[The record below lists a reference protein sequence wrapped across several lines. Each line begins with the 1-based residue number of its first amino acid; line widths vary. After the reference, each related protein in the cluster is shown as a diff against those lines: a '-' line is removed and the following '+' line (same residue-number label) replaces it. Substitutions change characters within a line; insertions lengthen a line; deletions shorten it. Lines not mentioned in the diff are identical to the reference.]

1 MIYFLTV
8 QETSSTTAQEVA
20 TSDALIA
27 VGTGTNAS
35 VRLYE
40 LGARQKGCVAQC
52 TLPSASGSVEACAF
66 PEDIPIP
73 FSKEIQFIK
82 VPRSCVSS
90 FMDYGIFA
98 GGQQGELASWDIR
111 QTKQPLWQ
119 LTRKLIFEKFIDILI
134 INLFEIELRQ
144 KKT

>member
-1 MIYFLTV
+1 MLIYFLTV

-73 FSKEIQFIK
+73 FSKEIQFID

-98 GGQQGELASWDIR
+98 GNQQGELASWDIR

-119 LTRKLIFEKFIDILI
+119 LTRKLIFKKVT
-134 INLFEIELRQ
+134 NLFEIELRQ
-144 KKT
+144 KKN